1 MAEDNIL
8 ASNLAQLG
16 GQISS
21 TFQNVALQ
29 NQYKNALPGIQQA
42 FQSAMADFDSGR
54 SGAGFSKIMAVA
66 MENPNNPMIQNI
78 SQMAFKAG
86 QFASDDYFKSQTIDV
101 ARAKGGGRQLTQE
114 EVDAFNEFGTDGDT
128 STDYTTTVTTPSQ
141 PSPRRGIPARQQITQ
156 PRIGADGVAI
166 VTDVNAPELPTR
178 TGNEPPQPDLFK
190 PVDEMV
196 GVGAQASTP
205 SQIGPQ
211 EVDDTYKL
219 EPDEQK
225 FSVSFLQEFGV
236 PVDSVVGKREIKDVD
251 VEVKRKMELG
261 GKQSKEETKKEVLKF
276 KAESDK
282 FKSQYDKL
290 QVAARKMKAS
300 KDLKAITK
308 LSGNDLINNVD
319 LDTTGEGNDREYKA
333 IVTNNGTTTEVELS
347 SDEYDAI
354 NEIKTAGETADVKF
368 IPMKRKAEAKS
379 ETQRGLPAAQLPP
392 VAPQIPEEAAQLQQI
407 VEQGQKAKAGETAKS
422 TENKIKDIDAEIKQL
437 SAPSRQAG
445 VTAMRGMYPSSVSTP
460 KSEKQKSPE
469 QAQADIQRIVQ
480 LKAQKDTLQG
490 KTSAQKIQEGSVV
503 EQGGKRYRFTNGK
516 PVLIN

>member
-1 MAEDNIL
+1 MEVSDQL
-8 ASNLAQLG
+8 ANLGAMIAG
-16 GQISS
+16 GIEK
-21 TFQNVALQ
+21 NVQ
-29 NQYKNALPGIQQA
+29 QTQFNNALPGIQQA
-42 FQSAMADFDSGR
+42 FQSAMTDFDAGR

-86 QFASDDYFKSQTIDV
+86 QFASDDYFKSQTLSV
-101 ARAKGGGRQLTQE
+101 ARAKAGGRQLTQE
-114 EVDAFNEFGTDGDT
+114 EVDAFDEFGTDGDT

-141 PSPRRGIPARQQITQ
+141 PAPRTGLPATQQITQ
-156 PRIGADGVAI
+156 PRIGKDGVAI
-166 VTDVNAPELPTR
+166 VTNVNAPDGLPTK
-178 TGNEPPQPDLFK
+178 TSNEPPQPDLFK
-190 PVDEMV
+190 PVDEMQ
-196 GVGAQASTP
+196 GVGAQASTA

-333 IVTNNGTTTEVELS
+333 IVTNNGTTTEVVLS

-368 IPMKRKAEAKS
+368 IPMKRKAEDNS
-379 ETQRGLPAAQLPP
+379 ETQPGLPAAQLPS
-392 VAPQIPEEAAQLQQI
+392 VAPQIPEAAGNPFAAKLETIQKTETVEGKKKVVQEVSRVIETVTRLEQTLAGLAKGEMPETIDYLPRAKKAALQGTDLAGLKKEFNILANLKPAIEWVKKNPNDPKAAQAAEAIRQQLGI
-407 VEQGQKAKAGETAKS
+407 
-422 TENKIKDIDAEIKQL
+422 
-437 SAPSRQAG
+437 
-445 VTAMRGMYPSSVSTP
+445 
-460 KSEKQKSPE
+460 
-469 QAQADIQRIVQ
+469 
-480 LKAQKDTLQG
+480 
-490 KTSAQKIQEGSVV
+490 
-503 EQGGKRYRFTNGK
+503 
-516 PVLIN
+516 